1 MTKVANYFTKLW
13 CDACVICL
21 ACPFVS
27 WHNHKFVRVATSAS
41 VGATVSWEGLL
52 CVCDRPAFDDLSH
65 NSSLEAVGFVSL
77 FLPSTLHID
86 GDVDTPLLTRYCEF

>member
-1 MTKVANYFTKLW
+1 M
-13 CDACVICL
+13 CDLPGLSICFMAQSQVCESL
-21 ACPFVS
+21 F
-27 WHNHKFVRVATSAS
+27 HLRVASSAS

-52 CVCDRPAFDDLSH
+52 CVCDRPAFEDLSH